1 MHKCMRETGTE
12 EHPPMFILIH
22 AENSRKE
29 IIYVRILYENEKNI
43 THKNKFFWLER

>member
-22 AENSRKE
+22 TENSRKE
-29 IIYVRILYENEKNI
+29 IIYVRILYENEKTSHTKTN
-43 THKNKFFWLER
+43 FFG